1 MDGWRIRHG
10 IEGDVPF
17 FALVILSAGALIGA
31 GIAIAC
37 DWLVHRHRAV

>member
-17 FALVILSAGALIGA
+17 FALVILATGAVIGVAAGVVVDVLI
-31 GIAIAC
+31 
-37 DWLVHRHRAV
+37 HRHKAA